1 MNLAQSDGKSAVIPS
16 QRLFLVHY
24 DDHPVDLQQL
34 MHTINIEGKTG
45 IVWNLARGFM
55 LNHHSKRYALSD
67 NQSDSGLSDPKEA
80 IRFIINKAQ
89 NEVYYVLEDFHH
101 LIGKEESIHPDV
113 GEIRSM
119 IKEMGR
125 SLTGRK
131 EKVFFL
137 VPSSYELPAEMG
149 PFFHLPSGPK
159 KTTKGFLKKY
169 GMLLTEENFI
179 MGSKPVI
186 GAEAQIERVIQIL
199 SQMETNNPLLIG
211 HPGVGKSAVVE
222 GFAKALFEGRVPA
235 HLKERMLYLIS
246 LNGLVSWTKY
256 RGEFE
261 ERLEGL
267 MEEVLQNK
275 DRIIIFIDEIHTLLN
290 AGSAEGSIGAGDA
303 LKPVLARGEFPCIGA
318 TTFEGAEHLFL
329 DRALGRRFKKVIIKE
344 PSADEAFRI
353 LKGIAVCFEKHHCLK
368 IDDRA
373 LMSAVYSSLKYLP
386 DEYLPGKAIA
396 LLDAAAAYCSMKG
409 IDRVKEEDIML
420 EIERI
425 QES

>member
-1 MNLAQSDGKSAVIPS
+1 MNFAPYDAESAVIP
-16 QRLFLVHY
+16 QRLFLVPY
-24 DDHPVDLQQL
+24 DDHHKDLKGL
-34 MHTINIEGKTG
+34 MHTISTEGKTG
-45 IVWNLARGFM
+45 VVWNRTRGFM
-55 LNHHSKRYALSD
+55 LNHHSKRYALSE
-67 NQSDSGLSDPKEA
+67 NQSDSALRDPKEA

-89 NEVYYVLEDFHH
+89 NEIYYVLEDFHH

-125 SLTGRK
+125 NLKGRK

-137 VPSSYELPAEMG
+137 VPASYELPTEMT
-149 PFFHLPSGPK
+149 PFFHVLEGPK
-159 KTTKGFLKKY
+159 KPTKGFLQKY
-169 GMLLTEENFI
+169 GQLLTEETFI
-179 MGSKPVI
+179 QEAKPVI
-186 GAEAQIERVIQIL
+186 GADTQIERIIQIL

-222 GFAKALFEGRVPA
+222 GFAKALFEGRVPT

-246 LNGLVSWTKY
+246 LNGLVAGTKY

-261 ERLEGL
+261 ERVEGL

-275 DRIIIFIDEIHTLLN
+275 DRIIVFIDEIHTLLN

-318 TTFEGAEHLFL
+318 TTFDGAEHLFL
-329 DRALGRRFKKVIIKE
+329 DRALARRFKKVVIKE
-344 PSADEAFRI
+344 PSDDEAFRI
-353 LKGIAVCFEKHHCLK
+353 LKGVAVCFENHHGLK

-373 LMSAVYSSLKYLP
+373 LMSAVYSSRKHLP

-396 LLDAAAAYCSMKG
+396 LLDAAAAYCSMMG
-409 IDRVKEEDIML
+409 ADTVKEEDIVL

-425 QES
+425 QGD

>member
-1 MNLAQSDGKSAVIPS
+1 MNPAPYDAKSAVIP
-16 QRLFLVHY
+16 QRLFLVPY
-24 DDHPVDLQQL
+24 DDHHIDLKGL
-34 MHTINIEGKTG
+34 MHTISTEGKTG
-45 IVWNLARGFM
+45 IVWNRTRGFM

-125 SLTGRK
+125 NLKGRK

-137 VPSSYELPAEMG
+137 VPSSYELPTEMT
-149 PFFHLPSGPK
+149 PFFHLLEGPK
-159 KTTKGFLKKY
+159 KATKGFLQKH
-169 GMLLTEENFI
+169 GLLLTEENFI
-179 MGSKPVI
+179 MGSKPVV
-186 GAEAQIERVIQIL
+186 GAETQIERVIQIL
-199 SQMETNNPLLIG
+199 GQMETNNPLLIG

-235 HLKERMLYLIS
+235 HLKGRMLYLIS
-246 LNGLVSWTKY
+246 LNALVAGTKY

-267 MEEVLQNK
+267 MGEVLQNK

-329 DRALGRRFKKVIIKE
+329 DRALARRFKKVIIKE

-353 LKGIAVCFEKHHCLK
+353 LKGIAVCFENHHCLR

-373 LMSAVYSSLKYLP
+373 LMSAVYSSRKYLP

-396 LLDAAAAYCSMKG
+396 LLDAAAAYCSMMG
-409 IDRVKEEDIML
+409 ADTVKEEDIVL
-420 EIERI
+420 EIERT
-425 QES
+425 QGC